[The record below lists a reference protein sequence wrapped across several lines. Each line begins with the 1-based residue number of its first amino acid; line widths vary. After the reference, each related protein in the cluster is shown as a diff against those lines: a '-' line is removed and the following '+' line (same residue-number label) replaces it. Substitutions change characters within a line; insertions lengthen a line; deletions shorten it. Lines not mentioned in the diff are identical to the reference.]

1 MSRLAFTDQR
11 HYSTSSNDEQ
21 RDQIAD
27 FTRISSNNEQRN
39 QITDFTREVGQVK
52 EDCIIED
59 DTVYSTI
66 HFWDDNITKIQSSRC
81 YSIRNLSVKNF
92 SGNALL
98 HLFSIKL
105 SFHVNSV
112 FLKCSLQFW
121 FLFSKSSLVVFLSP
135 SENYISNSHLRKN
148 YFLNVPPQNTK
159 NYLHISIITWLTL
172 LTVVQKQH

>member
-1 MSRLAFTDQR
+1 MLSTRSVAWVMWIFIWISKYKCSFLKHMSRLAFTDR
-11 HYSTSSNDEQ
+11 WHYLTSSNDEQ

-105 SFHVNSV
+105 SFHVKSV

-121 FLFSKSSLVVFLSP
+121 FLFSGGFSISL
-135 SENYISNSHLRKN
+135 
-148 YFLNVPPQNTK
+148 
-159 NYLHISIITWLTL
+159 
-172 LTVVQKQH
+172 

>member
-1 MSRLAFTDQR
+1 MSHLAFTDQR

-21 RDQIAD
+21 RGQIADFSHTSSNNELRNQIAD
-27 FTRISSNNEQRN
+27 FTHK
-39 QITDFTREVGQVK
+39 VAQVQ

-66 HFWDDNITKIQSSRC
+66 HFWDDIITKIQSSRC
-81 YSIRNLSVKNF
+81 YSIKNLSIKNF

-98 HLFSIKL
+98 RLFSIKL

-112 FLKCSLQFW
+112 FLASRQFKRSLQFW

-135 SENYISNSHLRKN
+135 SKNYISNC
-148 YFLNVPPQNTK
+148 
-159 NYLHISIITWLTL
+159 
-172 LTVVQKQH
+172 